1 MRPLFWGAAIA
12 GGLYW
17 ASKQPGG
24 ISGVVDRF
32 QGKLK
37 EVQNSPDPMGTL
49 KQSLSGSSQIE
60 TASPYTP
67 LPDHPPA
74 G

>member
-1 MRPLFWGAAIA
+1 MRKLFWGAAVA

-24 ISGVVDRF
+24 ISGVWNKV
-32 QGKLK
+32 QGKIK
-37 EVQNSPDPMGTL
+37 DIQDSPDPVGTL
-49 KQSLSGSSQIE
+49 KSSFESNKIEPASSYASLPE
-60 TASPYTP
+60 HTTA
-67 LPDHPPA
+67 

>member
-1 MRPLFWGAAIA
+1 MRRLVWGAALA

-24 ISGVVDRF
+24 ISGVVERF
-32 QGKLK
+32 SGKLR

-49 KQSLSGSSQIE
+49 KQSFSGNQIE

-67 LPDHPPA
+67 LPEHPTA

>member
-1 MRPLFWGAAIA
+1 MRPLFWGAAVA

-24 ISGVVDRF
+24 ISGVMERV

-49 KQSLSGSSQIE
+49 KQSFSGSNQIE
-60 TASPYTP
+60 AASPYTP
-67 LPDHPPA
+67 LPDHPTA